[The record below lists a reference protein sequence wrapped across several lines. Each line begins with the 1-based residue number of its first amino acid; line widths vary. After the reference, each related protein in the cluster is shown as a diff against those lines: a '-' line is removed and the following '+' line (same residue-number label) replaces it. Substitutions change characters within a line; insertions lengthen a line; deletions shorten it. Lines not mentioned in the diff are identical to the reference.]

1 MDNSSQN
8 TKKNTILVVDDQP
21 QNILLIG
28 TLLRE
33 HYNLLIADN
42 GPKAIETA
50 LGKMPDLIL
59 LDIMMPEMS
68 GFEVC
73 EALKNDKRTREI
85 PIIFL
90 TAKTET
96 EDILKAFEIGGVDYV
111 TKPFNA
117 LEVMARIKTHLEL
130 KNSKDTIKQQYSEL
144 IKKNEQLTKAYSD
157 LEHQAQN
164 LNKLYLQLI
173 QNETFLRKSNEEL
186 QKLNEMKDKF
196 FSIVSHDLRSPFAG
210 ILTMTDILNHHIDKF
225 SKDELVDMLR
235 SLNKTAQ
242 QTYKFIEDL
251 LEWSRSQMGRI
262 QMNIEKEDLASIIAG
277 TLLTLN
283 QQAELKNIT
292 IENNVPIGTY
302 AFFDN
307 NMMATIVRNLISNAI
322 KFTHKGG
329 KVSLNSEQTT
339 IQGKPFVRLSVSDT
353 GVGMNEDKISQL
365 FSLEKVQSTP
375 GTEKEKGTGLGIVIC
390 RDFIEKMGGKIS
402 VESKLNEGTTFYVD
416 IPAED

>member
-21 QNILLIG
+21 QNIRLIG

-73 EALKNDKRTREI
+73 KALKNDKRTREI

-96 EDILKAFEIGGVDYV
+96 EDLLKAFEIGGVDYV

-210 ILTMTDILNHHIDKF
+210 ILTMTDILNHHIDEF

-262 QMNIEKEDLASIIAG
+262 QMNIEKEDLSSIIAG